1 MIKYD
6 VSVVIPVYNVAKYLD
21 KCIKSVR
28 NQSKENIEIICVDDC
43 STDES
48 LQILEKASLKDK
60 RIHIIKNN
68 ENRGRLYARKCGVM
82 AAEGE
87 YIMFLDG
94 DDFYFDET
102 CEIAC
107 SAIVR
112 YGTDILQFG
121 MNIINVGNA
130 PQFELDSFARF
141 VVPYEGGRIQ
151 GNVLEACFRDEE
163 YNYNLVNK
171 IYKSTLCKKAFEAMD
186 DRHYCMA
193 EDMLAYFVLAYF
205 ADTYMGISDKLYNYN
220 FAIGVS
226 RPGRLDLDGLDKRCC
241 GADSIVAVKRFLD
254 EQGTFDKYEEV
265 YKRMERR
272 ILSDN
277 FDAWY
282 YRLPFEERDKG
293 YAVFEKHWG
302 KEKVILGLLYDI
314 ENKQFD
320 INQKGRMIEE
330 KNQEL
335 ENRNDELACKSHELE
350 EQTRMIEELNRVC
363 TELSRELDSKN
374 ELVAQKQNDIEALKT
389 QAERL
394 HMEII
399 YLTDEKESL
408 EGEYGHTLQSLSYK
422 VGRMATWVPR
432 MIARG
437 IRRIRWLLFEKL

>member
-1 MIKYD
+1 MNKYD
-6 VSVVIPVYNVAKYLD
+6 VSVVIPVYNVADYLE
-21 KCIKSVR
+21 KCINSVR
-28 NQSKENIEIICVDDC
+28 NQSKENIEIICIDDC

-48 LQILEKASLKDK
+48 LNILEKALSEDD
-60 RIHIIKNN
+60 RVRVIKND
-68 ENRGRLYARKCGVM
+68 ENRGRLFARKCGVM
-82 AAEGE
+82 TAEGD
-87 YIMFLDG
+87 YVMFLDG
-94 DDFYFDET
+94 DDFYSNEA
-102 CEIAC
+102 CEAAC
-107 SAIVR
+107 EAIKK
-112 YGTDILQFG
+112 YDTDILQFG
-121 MNIINVGNA
+121 MNVINAGNA
-130 PQFELDSFARF
+130 PEFEVDSFEKF
-141 VVPYEGGRIQ
+141 VVPYESGMIQ
-151 GNVLEACFRDEE
+151 GTVLQACFRDEK

-171 IYKSTLCKKAFEAMD
+171 IYKASLCKKAFSAMD

-205 ADTYMGISDKLYNYN
+205 ADTYMGIPDKLYNYN

-226 RPGRLDLDGLDKRCC
+226 RPGRLNLDGLDKRCC
-241 GADSIVAVKRFLD
+241 GADSIAAVKRFLD
-254 EQGTFDKYEEV
+254 GQGTFDRYEEV

-335 ENRNDELACKSHELE
+335 ENKNDELKGKSRELE
-350 EQTRMIEELNRVC
+350 EQARTIEELSRVRK
-363 TELSRELDSKN
+363 ELSRELDDKN

-389 QAERL
+389 QAEQLR
-394 HMEII
+394 MEII
-399 YLTDEKESL
+399 YVRDEKESI
-408 EGEYGHTLQSLSYK
+408 EGEYEHALQSLSYK

-437 IRRIRWLLFEKL
+437 IRRIKNFLSKK

>member
-1 MIKYD
+1 MVKCD
-6 VSVVIPVYNVAKYLD
+6 VSVVVPVYNVEKYLE
-21 KCIKSVR
+21 KCIGSVR

-48 LQILEKASLKDK
+48 LRILDKASSEDN
-60 RIHIIKNN
+60 RVHVIKNI

-82 AAEGE
+82 AAEGG

-94 DDFYFDET
+94 DDFYSDEA
-102 CEIAC
+102 CENAYA
-107 SAIVR
+107 AITK
-112 YGTDILQFG
+112 YETDILQFG
-121 MNIINVGNA
+121 MNIINTGNA
-130 PQFELDSFARF
+130 PQFEVDSFAGF
-141 VVPYEGGRIQ
+141 VVPYEGGMIH
-151 GNVLEACFRDEE
+151 GNVMEACFRDEK

-171 IYKSTLCKKAFEAMD
+171 IYKASLCKKAFEAMD

-205 ADTYMGISDKLYNYN
+205 ADTYMGIPDKLYSYR

-226 RPGRLDLDGLDKRCC
+226 KPGRLDLEGLDKRCC
-241 GADSIVAVKRFLD
+241 GADSITAVKRFLD
-254 EQGTFDKYEEV
+254 KQGTFDRYEEV

-293 YAVFEKHWG
+293 YSVFEKHWG

-335 ENRNDELACKSHELE
+335 ENRNDELADKSRELE
-350 EQTRMIEELNRVC
+350 EQTRMIEELNRVH
-363 TELSRELDSKN
+363 TELSRELNDKN

-389 QAERL
+389 QTEQLRTQIIHVRAEKAS
-394 HMEII
+394 I
-399 YLTDEKESL
+399 
-408 EGEYGHTLQSLSYK
+408 EGAYEHTLQSLSYK
-422 VGRMATWVPR
+422 VGRIATWVPR

-437 IRRIRWLLFEKL
+437 IRRIRQLLFEKV

>member
-1 MIKYD
+1 MAKYD

-21 KCIKSVR
+21 KCINSIR

-48 LQILEKASLKDK
+48 LQILEKASLEDN
-60 RIHIIKNN
+60 RIRIIRNN
-68 ENRGRLYARKCGVM
+68 ENRGGLYARKRGVL
-82 AAEGE
+82 AAVGN

-94 DDFYFDET
+94 DDFFALEA
-102 CEIAC
+102 CEIAY
-107 SAIVR
+107 SSIVN
-112 YGTDILQFG
+112 YNIDVLQFG
-121 MNIINVGNA
+121 TEIVNAGNA
-130 PQFELDSFARF
+130 PELEVNSIAKF
-141 VVPYEGGRIQ
+141 VIPYENKLFND
-151 GNVLEACFRDEE
+151 NVLEACFLEE
-163 YNYNLVNK
+163 KYNYNLWNK
-171 IYKSTLCKKAFEAMD
+171 IYKASLCKKAFEAMD

-205 ADTYMGISDKLYNYN
+205 ADTYMGIPDKLYNYN

-226 RPGRLDLDGLDKRCC
+226 RPGSLDLDGLDKRCC
-241 GADSIVAVKRFLD
+241 GADSIAAVRRFLNK
-254 EQGTFDKYEEV
+254 QGTFDRYKEV
-265 YKRMERR
+265 YKSMERR

-330 KNQEL
+330 KNHEL
-335 ENRNDELACKSHELE
+335 ENRNDELADKSRELE
-350 EQTRMIEELNRVC
+350 EQTRMIEELNRVRA
-363 TELSRELDSKN
+363 ELSRELDDKN

-389 QAERL
+389 QAEQLRIEND
-394 HMEII
+394 HIR
-399 YLTDEKESL
+399 DEKESV
-408 EGEYGHTLQSLSYK
+408 ERGHEHTLQSLSYK
-422 VGRMATWVPR
+422 VGRIATWVPR
-432 MIARG
+432 GIARG
-437 IRRIRWLLFEKL
+437 IRRINKSLFKQ

>member
-1 MIKYD
+1 MLKYD

-21 KCIKSVR
+21 KGINSIR

-48 LQILEKASLKDK
+48 LQILEKALLEDK
-60 RIHIIKNN
+60 RIRIIRNN

-94 DDFYFDET
+94 DDFYVDEA

-107 SAIVR
+107 SAIVK

-130 PQFELDSFARF
+130 PQFEVDSFSGF

-151 GNVLEACFRDEE
+151 GNVLEACFRDEK

-171 IYKSTLCKKAFEAMD
+171 IYKATLCKKAFEAMD

-205 ADTYMGISDKLYNYN
+205 ADTYMGIPDKLYNYN

-226 RPGRLDLDGLDKRCC
+226 RPGKLDLDGLDKRCY
-241 GADSIVAVKRFLD
+241 GADSIAAVKRFLD
-254 EQGTFDKYEEV
+254 KQGTFDRYKEV

-282 YRLPFEERDKG
+282 YRLPIEERDKG

-320 INQKGRMIEE
+320 INQKGRIIED

-335 ENRNDELACKSHELE
+335 QDRNNELAGKNREL
-350 EQTRMIEELNRVC
+350 EELNRVY
-363 TELSRELDSKN
+363 TELSRELSGKS
-374 ELVAQKQNDIEALKT
+374 ELVAQKQNEIEALKAQT
-389 QAERL
+389 EQL
-394 HMEII
+394 CMEI
-399 YLTDEKESL
+399 THVRDEKASV
-408 EGEYGHTLQSLSYK
+408 EGEYEHTLQSLSYK
-422 VGRMATWVPR
+422 VGRIATWVPR

-437 IRRIRWLLFEKL
+437 IRRMIQVMFEKL